1 MKVLCCNSKQRRKT
15 DKEMANL
22 DKVFEGLNEREIA
35 YVLARSE
42 SVSNSEALRKCGFSQ
57 GWLSKRDIV
66 KLNSRAD
73 EIRVNKAVRA
83 ALILEGA
90 VEQAAKVKVAGLKVR
105 DERIKQAVA
114 TEILDRELG
123 KPTQR
128 QEVTGKDGG
137 VIVIRMTGDIDD

>member
-1 MKVLCCNSKQRRKT
+1 
-15 DKEMANL
+15 MANL

-83 ALILEGA
+83 ALILESA
-90 VEQAAKVKVAGLKVR
+90 VNKR
-105 DERIKQAVA
+105 
-114 TEILDRELG
+114 
-123 KPTQR
+123 QR
-128 QEVTGKDGG
+128 
-137 VIVIRMTGDIDD
+137 

>member
-1 MKVLCCNSKQRRKT
+1 
-15 DKEMANL
+15 MASL

-57 GWLSKRDIV
+57 GWLSKRDIE

-83 ALILEGA
+83 ALILESG

-114 TEILDRELG
+114 TEILDREFG

>member
-1 MKVLCCNSKQRRKT
+1 
-15 DKEMANL
+15 MANL